1 MRRVLRI
8 NEANSRCRNL
18 VDLTQKFKKILHD
31 GGGGGAWGGTRFYNG
46 STGTK
51 LKIVGEQLN
60 KNNMLK

>member
-31 GGGGGAWGGTRFYNG
+31 GGRGGG
-46 STGTK
+46 
-51 LKIVGEQLN
+51 LGEEQDFT
-60 KNNMLK
+60 MEVRGQS